1 MNDQDW
7 DSPCIIYAVYDKVL
21 MRIKDAITYMNLVDT
36 ETDSPLHCYGRH
48 KETENENLTFD
59 IRV

>member
-36 ETDSPLHCYGRH
+36 
-48 KETENENLTFD
+48 
-59 IRV
+59 